1 MATATD
7 SVDLVG
13 DAAVVNLVRAA
24 LFAALMGAFA
34 FVSFPNPLN
43 PAVPVTLQVLGVFLA
58 GIFLGPLWGGF
69 AMALYLL
76 AGAVGAPVFAGGSA
90 GIGVLL
96 GPTGGYLISYPI
108 AAAVIGAAVHG
119 TEGLTQP
126 ETVSRS
132 RFVGITAAG
141 TAVIYALGILVYWQ
155 FLDVG
160 LTEAVL
166 GAAVVLVPIA
176 AAAIGAAVH
185 GTEGLAE
192 PETIP
197 LWRLVGAMV
206 AGTAVIYALGI
217 LVYWQSLNVGL
228 VEAVLGAAVVFV
240 PVEALKIAAAVGIVR
255 SDGITAA

>member
-108 AAAVIGAAVHG
+108 AAA
-119 TEGLTQP
+119 
-126 ETVSRS
+126 
-132 RFVGITAAG
+132 
-141 TAVIYALGILVYWQ
+141 
-155 FLDVG
+155 
-160 LTEAVL
+160 
-166 GAAVVLVPIA
+166 
-176 AAAIGAAVH
+176 AIGAAVH

-192 PETIP
+192 PETVP

-217 LVYWQSLNVGL
+217 LVYWQSLDVGL
-228 VEAVLGAAVVFV
+228 VEAVVGAAVVFV